1 VSIHQFS
8 IGGHRVCIVFK
19 TSATNGIHLL
29 PSFAPFATDTSKEGR
44 LLFTLTVDDDT
55 RPIKDRKL
63 VRKFDTGNGDT
74 VVYQLPDGGYQFII
88 RDIHNRDCCL
98 LVCNADFSECKC
110 ALNGD
115 WSMRSFGLNDAIM
128 LIFAFAGA
136 HFSTL
141 LIHAS
146 CVSYQGKAYPF
157 TAQSGTGK
165 STHTSLWMKHI
176 EGTELMNDDNPII
189 RIIDGKPIV
198 YGSPWSGK
206 TPCYRNIKAPLGA
219 ITQIKRAPYNK
230 AVRLSVV
237 EAFACLLPACSSMK
251 WDETLYDLLCDA
263 ISTIIQ
269 TTPIYTM
276 NCLPDE
282 EAAHVCQQTIAP

>member
-1 VSIHQFS
+1 M
-8 IGGHRVCIVFK
+8 C
-19 TSATNGIHLL
+19 LL
-29 PSFAPFATDTSKEGR
+29 PSFAPFKTDSKLTDK
-44 LLFTLTVDDDT
+44 LLFTLTVDDN
-55 RPIKDRKL
+55 IKSVKNRQL
-63 VRKFDTGNGDT
+63 IRSFDTGNGNT
-74 VVYQLPDGGYQFII
+74 IVYQLPDKGYQFII
-88 RDIHNRDCCL
+88 RDIHDRDCCL
-98 LVCNADFSECKC
+98 LICNADFSECKC

-115 WSMRSFGLNDAIM
+115 WIMRSFGLNDAIM
-128 LIFAFAGA
+128 LIYAFAGA
-136 HFSTL
+136 HYGTL

-146 CVSYQGKAYPF
+146 CVSFQGKAYPF

-219 ITQIKRAPYNK
+219 VTHIERALFNK

-237 EAFACLLPACSSMK
+237 EAFASLLPACSTMK
-251 WDETLYDLLCDA
+251 WDETLYDLLCNA
-263 ISTIIQ
+263 ITEIIQ

-282 EAAHVCQQTIAP
+282 EAAHVCQQTITAP

>member
-1 VSIHQFS
+1 
-8 IGGHRVCIVFK
+8 
-19 TSATNGIHLL
+19 
-29 PSFAPFATDTSKEGR
+29 
-44 LLFTLTVDDDT
+44 
-55 RPIKDRKL
+55 
-63 VRKFDTGNGDT
+63 
-74 VVYQLPDGGYQFII
+74 
-88 RDIHNRDCCL
+88 
-98 LVCNADFSECKC
+98 
-110 ALNGD
+110 
-115 WSMRSFGLNDAIM
+115 MRSFGLNDAIM
-128 LIFAFAGA
+128 LIYAFAGA

-189 RIIDGKPIV
+189 RIINGKPIV

-219 ITQIKRAPYNK
+219 VTRIERAPYNK
-230 AVRLSVV
+230 AVCLSVV
-237 EAFACLLPACSSMK
+237 EAFASLLPACSTMK
-251 WDETLYDLLCDA
+251 WDETLYDLLCNA
-263 ISTIIQ
+263 ITEIIQ

-276 NCLPDE
+276 HCLPDE
-282 EAAHVCQQTIAP
+282 EAAHVCQQTITAP